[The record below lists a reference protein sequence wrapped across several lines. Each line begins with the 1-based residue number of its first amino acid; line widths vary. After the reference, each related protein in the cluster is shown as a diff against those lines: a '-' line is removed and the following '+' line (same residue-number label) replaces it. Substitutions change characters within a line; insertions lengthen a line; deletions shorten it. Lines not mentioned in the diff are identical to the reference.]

1 MTEFDYETE
10 IDVRFRDLD
19 SMGHVNNAVYATFL
33 EHARTLYMDDVF
45 GDRPEEINVALV
57 NLEIDFRRQVRFRE
71 TVTVGVGITELGDS
85 SATMAYEVTTGDEL
99 AATGETVLVA
109 IDDEGNSRPLPD
121 AIREHV
127 VEFEGL

>member
-71 TVTVGVGITELGDS
+71 TVTVGVGVTELGES

-109 IDDEGNSRPLPD
+109 IDAEGNSRPLPD
-121 AIREHV
+121 AIREHIR
-127 VEFEGL
+127 EFEDL

>member
-71 TVTVGVGITELGDS
+71 TVTVGVGVTELGDS
-85 SATMAYEVTTGDEL
+85 SATMAYEVTTGDEP

>member
-1 MTEFDYETE
+1 MTDFDYETD

-71 TVTVGVGITELGDS
+71 TVTVGVGVTELGDS
-85 SATMAYEVTTGDEL
+85 SATMAYEVTTGDDL

-121 AIREHV
+121 ATRERIRE
-127 VEFEGL
+127 FEDL

>member
-1 MTEFDYETE
+1 MTEFNYETE

-71 TVTVGVGITELGDS
+71 TVTVGVGVTELGDS

-109 IDDEGNSRPLPD
+109 IDDEGSSRSLPGVMRER
-121 AIREHV
+121 IRE
-127 VEFEGL
+127 FEDL

>member
-71 TVTVGVGITELGDS
+71 TVIVGVGVTELGDS

-99 AATGETVLVA
+99 TATGETVLVA
-109 IDDEGNSRPLPD
+109 IDDEGNPRPLPD